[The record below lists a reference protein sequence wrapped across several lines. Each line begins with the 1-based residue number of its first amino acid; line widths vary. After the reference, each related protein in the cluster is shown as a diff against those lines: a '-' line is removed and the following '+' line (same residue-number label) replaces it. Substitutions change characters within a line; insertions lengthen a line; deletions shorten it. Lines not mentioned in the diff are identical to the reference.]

1 MQSLFWMAFP
11 IAGHAGFWY
20 TDCIAN
26 AKGGGSMKTLCTAR
40 LILRPW
46 TLEDAPDMYDYA
58 RTPNVGPAAGWK
70 PHELSLIHI

>member
-46 TLEDAPDMYDYA
+46 TLEDAPDM
-58 RTPNVGPAAGWK
+58 
-70 PHELSLIHI
+70 